1 MENLEEEL
9 EVGGTFELHTS
20 TTQFSQISELA
31 SLFLTSFNQLLFL
44 KHWLSFT
51 WDKQELIY
59 KVV

>member
-51 WDKQELIY
+51 
-59 KVV
+59 